1 MAGLMIQDPLAIAAT
16 IVRLASSGLFDRDW
30 YMRAYPAAI
39 ADGGEALV
47 HYCNSGWFNGFN
59 PNFYFDSASYLA
71 VHDDVRQAGINPL
84 LHYYEYGELELRQP
98 SANFE
103 PSWYRT
109 SYGVDAEAN
118 CLADYLQRRRQ
129 EPVSPMASFDAV
141 AFAQQHV
148 DVAVRHFDLFEL
160 YKTSAPT
167 RTAPP
172 AVDMAAISTSGTFD
186 ANYYQREYPETAA
199 RGFDPLTHYCGVGW
213 KNGYNPNALFDT
225 AWYLSVND
233 DVRSSGINPLYHY
246 VTFGEPEGRRPAA
259 DFDPVEYRALHQ
271 LEPGASCLADYL
283 KRLSLT
289 QSSITPAAP
298 QPEVVAATGPA
309 EEDNETADEQLIRQS
324 GLFDLNYYL
333 INYPDVRASGLDPL
347 KHFCRYG
354 WQEGRRANPY
364 FDAGWYSKAYLPDG
378 GENPLAHYIL
388 SGEEAGNRPIIYFD
402 PAWYRAQ
409 YGTPPQSSAL
419 RHFLENRRRQQFS
432 PLRLF
437 DVQRYI
443 ALYGA
448 EIGPNRDPF
457 AHYLR
462 VGIYQD
468 IEPSA
473 DFDAK
478 NYRMTKMEGTPT
490 RARPV
495 AGAEI
500 HEKLRRET
508 LNPLVH
514 FLLSEFALAQSS
526 VTNRLTPT
534 AALQ

>member
-1 MAGLMIQDPLAIAAT
+1 MTQDPLAIAAT
-16 IVRLASSGLFDRDW
+16 VVKLASSGLFDRQW
-30 YMRAYPAAI
+30 YVRTYPAAV
-39 ADGGEALV
+39 ADGGEALL

-59 PNFYFDSASYLA
+59 PSFYFNSAEYLA
-71 VHDDVRQAGINPL
+71 AYEDVRQAGLNPL
-84 LHYYEYGELELRQP
+84 LHYHEYGEAELRQP
-98 SANFE
+98 SENFN
-103 PSWYRT
+103 PGWYRT
-109 SYGVDAEAN
+109 AFGLDAEAS
-118 CLADYLQRRRQ
+118 CLADYLQRRHQ
-129 EPVSPMASFDAV
+129 EPTSPLPSFDAA
-141 AFAQQHV
+141 AFAQQHP
-148 DVAVRHFDLFEL
+148 DAVVQGTDLFEL
-160 YKTSAPT
+160 YKISSSSQLP
-167 RTAPP
+167 PP
-172 AVDMAAISTSGTFD
+172 ASDIAAIKASNTFD
-186 ANYYQREYPETAA
+186 AAYYQRQYPDAAA
-199 RGFDPLTHYCGVGW
+199 RGFEPLTHYCGIGW
-213 KNGYNPNALFDT
+213 KAGYNPNAVFDT
-225 AWYLSVND
+225 AWYLAVND
-233 DVRSSGINPLYHY
+233 DVRSSGINPFYHY
-246 VTFGEPEGRRPAA
+246 LAFGEPEGRRPSA

-271 LEPGASCLADYL
+271 IEPGASCLADYL
-283 KRLSLT
+283 SQPNPAQPTLVPVAPK
-289 QSSITPAAP
+289 PAAAVADTP
-298 QPEVVAATGPA
+298 VVD
-309 EEDNETADEQLIRQS
+309 EDRETEDEQLIQQS

-364 FDAGWYSKAYLPDG
+364 FDAGWYAKAYLPEG
-378 GENPLAHYIL
+378 GENPLAHYIR
-388 SGEEAGNRPIIYFD
+388 SGEEAGNRPIVYFD
-402 PAWYRAQ
+402 PAWYLAQ

-437 DVQRYI
+437 DVQRYM

-500 HEKLRRET
+500 HEKLRREA

-514 FLLSEFALAQSS
+514 FLMSEFAAAP
-526 VTNRLTPT
+526 RLETDRST
-534 AALQ
+534 RMAAV